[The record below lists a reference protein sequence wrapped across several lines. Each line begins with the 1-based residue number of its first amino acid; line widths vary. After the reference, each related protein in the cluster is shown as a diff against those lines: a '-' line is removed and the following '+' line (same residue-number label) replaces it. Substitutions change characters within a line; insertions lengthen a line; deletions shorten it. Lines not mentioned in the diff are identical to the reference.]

1 MGGRGGRTILG
12 LFFVLL
18 KLAKRQT
25 SDLRPQFSSWKEKA
39 DSSHS
44 SHTKGCMETLASPKL
59 TFPTTCQPSKPLWV
73 HR

>member
-1 MGGRGGRTILG
+1 MGGEGRKEILG

-39 DSSHS
+39 SSHS
-44 SHTKGCMETLASPKL
+44 SHTKGCMETLASSKL
-59 TFPTTCQPSKPLWV
+59 TFPTTC
-73 HR
+73 